1 MGRWVWGWGWGAGMA
16 AAGMLTTSCMSG
28 LAAGVWAAE
37 IRADQLTGRWTSGS
51 GTSLTF
57 REDHTFASVR
67 PAGMPAAS
75 HCDDPSVLASGRWAF
90 EVFPEEG
97 GFGAPDEDV
106 TRGSVLSLR
115 SANGDCEVEAYLF
128 GDEDDPVLC
137 PTDDTDV
144 GCPDEDY
151 LKRGQAP
158 GHGYGRNSIIIAE
171 AR

>member
-1 MGRWVWGWGWGAGMA
+1 MVSQECEVRSGGSRGEGWRGSVGWGWGWGAGMA

-97 GFGAPDEDV
+97 GFGTPDEDV
-106 TRGSVLSLR
+106 TRGSALAAVCQRRL
-115 SANGDCEVEAYLF
+115 
-128 GDEDDPVLC
+128 
-137 PTDDTDV
+137 
-144 GCPDEDY
+144 
-151 LKRGQAP
+151 
-158 GHGYGRNSIIIAE
+158 
-171 AR
+171 